1 METRKS
7 PILFV
12 LLVFIVIVL
21 INVIISRFNLRFD
34 FTQDNRYTLSKATK
48 DLLKSLDEPVTV
60 KAYFTG
66 EGLPPQ
72 YLQVKRDFKDLLI
85 EYNSLSNGD
94 LVYEFIDP
102 SSDPE
107 LEQEAM
113 QNGIQP
119 VIVQVREKD
128 QLKQQKAYMGAVI
141 SMGSQK
147 EIIPFMQDNAE
158 MEYVLTT
165 SIKKVSVEN
174 KPLVGIINGHGE
186 PRIAELSQAKFS
198 LDVLYQ
204 VETVDLNISS
214 DLSKYKALAIIAPKD
229 TIPYAHFMMLDQY
242 LAGGGKLFIGINRVA
257 HDFGTSS
264 ASSLNTG
271 LENWLASKGLTVE
284 NNMVM
289 DAQCINVN
297 VRQQRGPFMMNVPV
311 PFPYIP
317 RFSNF
322 GDHPITKGMEMLVL
336 PIASNLVYQGDTT
349 IRFTPLITTTE
360 KSSIANVPAVFD
372 VNRNWQDSDF
382 PLSKLT
388 VAGVLSGKLSG
399 NMPSS
404 IIVVSDGDFIINGEG
419 PQAQQLQPDN
429 ISLFV
434 NSIDWL
440 SDDTGLISLR
450 TKGITARPLDTLEDG
465 RKQFLKWLNFLLPI
479 LIILIYGVLRMQNKK
494 NRRMRRMVPGQL

>member
-1 METRKS
+1 METKKS
-7 PILFV
+7 PIIYV

-21 INVIISRFNLRFD
+21 VNVIVSRFNLRFD

-48 DLLKSLDEPVTV
+48 DLLKNLDEPVTV
-60 KAYFTG
+60 KAYFTA

-85 EYNSLSNGD
+85 EYNNISGGD

-102 SSDPE
+102 SSNPD

-141 SMGSQK
+141 SMGNQK
-147 EIIPFMQDNAE
+147 EVIPFMQDNAE

-165 SIKKVSVEN
+165 SVKKVSVEN

-186 PRIAELSQAKFS
+186 PTIAEISQAKFS

-204 VETVDLNISS
+204 VESVFLDAGT
-214 DLSKYKALAIIAPKD
+214 DLSKYKALALIAPKD
-229 TIPYAHFMMLDQY
+229 TIPYEHLMMLDQY
-242 LAGGGKLFIGINRVA
+242 LSMGGKLFIGINRVA
-257 HDFGTSS
+257 HDFNTSS
-264 ASSLNTG
+264 ASPLSTG

-284 NNMVM
+284 NNMVI

-322 GDHPITKGMEMLVL
+322 ADHPITKGMEMLVL
-336 PIASNLVYQGDTT
+336 PIASNLIYNGDTT
-349 IRFTPLITTTE
+349 VKFTPLLTTSE
-360 KSSIANVPAVFD
+360 KSSLANVPSQFD
-372 VNRNWQDSDF
+372 VNRNWQDIDF

-388 VAGVLSGKLSG
+388 VAGVLSGKISG
-399 NMPSS
+399 NNLSS
-404 IIVVSDGDFIINGEG
+404 IVIVSDGDFIINGEG
-419 PQAQQLQPDN
+419 QQAQQLQPDN

-479 LIILIYGVLRMQNKK
+479 LLILVYGIVRIQNKK

>member
-7 PILFV
+7 PLLYV

-21 INVIISRFNLRFD
+21 VNVIVSRFNLRFD

-48 DLLKSLDEPVTV
+48 DLLKELDEPVTV

-102 SSDPE
+102 STDPE

-165 SIKKVSVEN
+165 SIKKVAVEN

-186 PRIAELSQAKFS
+186 PQIAELSQAKFS

-204 VETVDLNISS
+204 VETVDLNTSS
-214 DLSKYKALAIIAPKD
+214 DLNKYKALALIAPKD
-229 TIPYAHFMMLDQY
+229 TIPYEHFMMLDQY
-242 LAGGGKLFIGINRVA
+242 LAGGGKLFIGINRVS
-257 HDFGTSS
+257 HDFATSS
-264 ASSLNTG
+264 AASLRTG
-271 LENWLASKGLTVE
+271 LENWLATKGLTVE
-284 NNMVM
+284 NNMVI

-336 PIASNLVYQGDTT
+336 PIASNLVYTGDTT
-349 IRFTPLITTTE
+349 IQFTPLVTTTE

-388 VAGVLSGKLSG
+388 VAAVLSGKLSG
-399 NMPSS
+399 NTPSS

-419 PQAQQLQPDN
+419 QQAQQLQPDN
-429 ISLFV
+429 VSLFV

-465 RKQFLKWLNFLLPI
+465 RKQFLKWMNFLLPI
-479 LIILIYGVLRMQNKK
+479 LIILIYGILRMQSKK